1 MEKITGFFKEICL
14 TPLSN
19 GYRML
24 LPTKE
29 RTVMIDPSMDTATV
43 PPTFGDLM
51 TEKIADLEKQLKTTT
66 DNYEYVREQLRK
78 RNNQVED
85 LESFLKENHSY
96 MDSDHVEE
104 IASFF
109 NIALEKDYDVE
120 ITVRFSGTVSA
131 PLGYD
136 MDDLENDI
144 QANIENA
151 YYGNSSIT
159 VDVSED
165 SVDID
170 WTEA

>member
-1 MEKITGFFKEICL
+1 
-14 TPLSN
+14 
-19 GYRML
+19 
-24 LPTKE
+24 
-29 RTVMIDPSMDTATV
+29 MIDPSFDTATITPY
-43 PPTFGDLM
+43 PPTPLE
-51 TEKIADLEKQLKTTT
+51 EKVADLEKQLKTTT
-66 DNYEYVREQLRK
+66 DNYEYVRERLRK
-78 RNNQVED
+78 RENQVED

-109 NIALEKDYDVE
+109 NIALEKDYDVI
-120 ITVRFSGTVSA
+120 ITVTFSGIVSA
-131 PLGYD
+131 PMGYD

-144 QANIENA
+144 SANIENA

-165 SVDID
+165 GMDID